1 MVNLSLK
8 SILKKLNILRPDGT
22 PPRLH
27 DFRFTFAINALEKM
41 DKEGQ
46 DLYTTLPILCKYL
59 GHKNIEATEYYLLL
73 AQDYFINI
81 TNKEELYYDEF
92 DFLKEDD
99 DE

>member
-1 MVNLSLK
+1 MTKKIVAVGGGENGRLK
-8 SILKKLNILRPDGT
+8 SDGT
-22 PPRLH
+22 RIRYPYE
-27 DFRFTFAINALEKM
+27 LEKM

-73 AQDYFINI
+73 AKDYFINI

-99 DE
+99 NE